1 MRSTL
6 CAATLG
12 LTAALL
18 AGCGGDDKDTAN
30 EPPKASNAPSA
41 PSANGLDGTWKAIN
55 KGPITGLTI
64 AGAKVTTTGRLA
76 CPGTIT
82 AKTITLSCDNKE
94 GRTKGTLQPKPDDAT
109 KLAIHWKGEAWGGA
123 IDAFRRAS

>member
-1 MRSTL
+1 M
-6 CAATLG
+6 ALG

-18 AGCGGDDKDTAN
+18 AGCGDDKDTAK
-30 EPPKASNAPSA
+30 EPPNTPSTPK

-82 AKTITLSCDNKE
+82 AKTITLSCANKE
-94 GRTKGTLQPKPDDAT
+94 GRTKGTLQPKPGDAT

-123 IDAFRRAS
+123 IDAFSRAS